1 MIRILFLSSCW
12 LIKKEET
19 PAGAISYWSLLM
31 LVPSKRRKTL
41 TTRDKHLEAI
51 NPYVSVNSCQG
62 LVIKPMVITKKWKKI
77 GPLARNCR
85 WTLLTQLT
93 DEQTSRVKHRQIQ
106 EMLDHERL
114 VNRISYPPLT
124 FLFQPLTISSRG
136 STINGLSCSGIRID
150 FLTAI
155 CLTRVYSSRRQQ
167 KKKIGNRRRAA
178 RVKYQVRKWMPCPM
192 LFPFIEAF
200 PKRRNQKTVRFY
212 ERERTMGHL

>member
-1 MIRILFLSSCW
+1 MNGRKSSHSLS
-12 LIKKEET
+12 
-19 PAGAISYWSLLM
+19 
-31 LVPSKRRKTL
+31 
-41 TTRDKHLEAI
+41 
-51 NPYVSVNSCQG
+51 
-62 LVIKPMVITKKWKKI
+62 
-77 GPLARNCR
+77 
-85 WTLLTQLT
+85 
-93 DEQTSRVKHRQIQ
+93 
-106 EMLDHERL
+106 
-114 VNRISYPPLT
+114 
-124 FLFQPLTISSRG
+124 
-136 STINGLSCSGIRID
+136 LSCSFSSITCHWSTRMKQRETRPVDYMWWNGRTRWQERHSLSSWQVLDGILLDSLPMVPSRMTCQMID